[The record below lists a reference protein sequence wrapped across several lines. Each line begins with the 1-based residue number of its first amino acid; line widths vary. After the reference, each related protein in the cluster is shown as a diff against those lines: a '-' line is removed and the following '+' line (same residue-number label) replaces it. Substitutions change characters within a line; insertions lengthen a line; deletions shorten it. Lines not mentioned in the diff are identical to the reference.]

1 MVSRSA
7 KHILNRLLRA
17 SSPYDHPSVIAHFF
31 NCLLGGNLEAHP
43 IADLVD
49 LPAGVSAKRSWTSL
63 SPASLRSQLLSEIEA
78 RYRYAL
84 PSSFFATIVP
94 SKLLREVCLRVGTQL
109 LLREYNFGSAS
120 GGSDAAP
127 SDEEKV
133 ESAPKKYKKSKGKK
147 ADAGKPED
155 RQLVSVRPED
165 VINILPVLKVIAIK
179 VRRPCFARQN
189 ASLTFSPCRRAVSPM
204 TTSSP
209 ATAP

>member
-7 KHILNRLLRA
+7 KHILNRLLRSA
-17 SSPYDHPSVIAHFF
+17 TPYDHPSVVAHFY
-31 NCLLGGNLEAHP
+31 NCLLGANLEVHP
-43 IADLVD
+43 VAELVD
-49 LPAGVSAKRSWTSL
+49 LPAGVSSKRTWTSL
-63 SPASLRSQLLSEIEA
+63 TPASLRTQLLAEVET

-84 PSSFFATIVP
+84 PSSFFATVVP
-94 SKLLREVCLRVGTQL
+94 SKLLREVCLRVGVQL
-109 LLREYNFGSAS
+109 LLRQYDFGSAS
-120 GGSDAAP
+120 SGSDAAP

-133 ESAPKKYKKSKGKK
+133 ESASKKSKKSKGKK

-165 VINILPVLKVIAIK
+165 VINILPVLKVITIK
-179 VRRPCFARQN
+179 VRSPSCLPSSL
-189 ASLTFSPCRRAVSPM
+189 SLTSGSWRRAVSLT